1 MANGESGLGEQALSK
16 VAELGIKSQ
25 LDEVD
30 ELNIDIRTD
39 PIKVIQGEVDS
50 VTIAGKGMVIQQ
62 DLRMET
68 LEINT
73 DTVAID
79 PLSVLFGNIELT
91 QPTSATARI
100 VLTEVDLNRALSS
113 DFLQA
118 KLKLLKLQQQG
129 KPVTANVEKVQ
140 INLPG
145 DGKIRIDAEFLVLE
159 TAEKKQVTAV
169 CLPQLKQAE
178 QRITLEIL
186 SAEGQGLTPELA
198 TAIFDQVTTLLD
210 LKNFELP
217 GMSLHLK
224 EFDVRV
230 GDIVLC
236 ADTQIEQIPT
246 GE

>member
-25 LDEVD
+25 LNEVD

-39 PIKVIQGEVDS
+39 PLKVVQGEVDS
-50 VTIAGKGMVIQQ
+50 VTIAGKGMVVQQ

-73 DTVAID
+73 ETVAID

-100 VLTEVDLNRALSS
+100 VLTEADLNRALSS

-118 KLKLLKLQQQG
+118 KLKLLKLQHQE
-129 KPVTANVEKVQ
+129 KPIT
-140 INLPG
+140 INMEMVRISLPG
-145 DGKIRIDAEFLVLE
+145 DGKIYINAEFLVLE
-159 TAEKKQVTAV
+159 TAAKKQVAAV
-169 CLPQLKQAE
+169 CLPQLNQTE

-186 SAEGQGLTPELA
+186 TAEGQGLTPELA
-198 TAIFDQVTTLLD
+198 TAIFDQVTSLLD

-217 GMSLHLK
+217 GMSLHLR
-224 EFDVRV
+224 EFDVRA
-230 GDIVLC
+230 GEIVLC